1 VSILSH
7 LDVILILGSVIVS
20 LLYTAFATYRV
31 IVRTRS
37 SAYPTVASQPVTVL
51 KPVCGEDADL
61 YENLRSFCRQN
72 YPTFQIIFGVRA
84 VDDPAIP
91 IIKQI
96 MQELPGRD
104 LTLIINDRIIGTNFK
119 VCNLA
124 NMLVAA
130 KHEILVVADSDMR
143 VGPDYL
149 AAVTA
154 PFADPRVGVATC
166 LYKGTALYG
175 WTSRLASM
183 FINEWF
189 LPSVLVALSF
199 EKLNYCFGATV
210 AVRREALEA
219 IGGFAALAY
228 DLADDH
234 QLGKLI
240 QRQGYKVELVSY
252 LVENRVHEPSFKT
265 LFLHELR
272 WARTIRVMR
281 PLGYAFSFVTFPV
294 PVALLL
300 VLLTPF
306 KFIGMVALTVAL
318 ALRVL
323 LHYTVRL
330 ELKLHDPPAPW
341 LIPLRDLVCFI
352 VWCASF
358 MGRRVHWRGERFHLD
373 PAGQLR
379 LIEGKTAYYAE
390 DPVAKSPL
398 V

>member
-1 VSILSH
+1 V
-7 LDVILILGSVIVS
+7 
-20 LLYTAFATYRV
+20 
-31 IVRTRS
+31 
-37 SAYPTVASQPVTVL
+37 
-51 KPVCGEDADL
+51 DADL
-61 YENLRSFCRQN
+61 YENLRSFCRQHH
-72 YPTFQIIFGVRA
+72 PEFQIIFGVRA

-96 MQELPGRD
+96 MREFPGRD
-104 LTLIINDRIIGTNFK
+104 LSLIIDDRLIGTNFK

-130 KHEILVVADSDMR
+130 KHEILVIADSDMR

-154 PFADPRVGVATC
+154 PFADPRVGAATC
-166 LYKGTALYG
+166 LYKGMALDG
-175 WTSRLASM
+175 WPSRLASM

-199 EKLNYCFGATV
+199 EKLNYCFGATI

-228 DLADDH
+228 KLADDH

-240 QRQGYKVELVSY
+240 QRQGYKVELVPY
-252 LVENRVHEPSFKT
+252 LIENRVHEPSFKT

-272 WARTIRVMR
+272 WARTIRAMR

-306 KFIGMVALTVAL
+306 KLIGMVALTVAL

-341 LIPLRDLVCFI
+341 LIPLHDLLCFT

>member
-20 LLYTAFATYRV
+20 LLYTAFATYRI

-84 VDDPAIP
+84 VDDLAIP

-96 MQELPGRD
+96 MREFPGHD
-104 LTLIINDRIIGTNFK
+104 LTLIINDRLIGTNFK

-175 WTSRLASM
+175 WPSRLASM

-189 LPSVLVALSF
+189 LPSVLVALS
-199 EKLNYCFGATV
+199 A
-210 AVRREALEA
+210 
-219 IGGFAALAY
+219 
-228 DLADDH
+228 
-234 QLGKLI
+234 
-240 QRQGYKVELVSY
+240 
-252 LVENRVHEPSFKT
+252 
-265 LFLHELR
+265 
-272 WARTIRVMR
+272 
-281 PLGYAFSFVTFPV
+281 
-294 PVALLL
+294 
-300 VLLTPF
+300 PF
-306 KFIGMVALTVAL
+306 HK
-318 ALRVL
+318 
-323 LHYTVRL
+323 
-330 ELKLHDPPAPW
+330 
-341 LIPLRDLVCFI
+341 
-352 VWCASF
+352 
-358 MGRRVHWRGERFHLD
+358 
-373 PAGQLR
+373 
-379 LIEGKTAYYAE
+379 
-390 DPVAKSPL
+390 
-398 V
+398 